1 MNDTTTTGDE
11 LVVEPPGPLPEFEG
25 RIPIAVQTALQGA
38 SERITRAIHLEESGV
53 LVVEFECVDVRH
65 PMTKDGVKR
74 NQVLK
79 IKDAY
84 ELPGRRGQRL
94 LTMLKKAWRLGNDSD
109 GPVLAGFDVAEG
121 AADGIPV
128 TTDGSGVVVTPG
140 DAAEYGLDDESNDPV
155 VVVLY
160 GGRRTLWP
168 DDYPVGMARPALGEM
183 VAEPDTDED
192 AQVVELLDHVTGE
205 SLGVWSEADEE
216 ARLLA
221 EEQRLAAIE
230 DVEAGQVLTDGQRV
244 NRQPWP
250 GFDDMAAKDVIS
262 KLTTEV
268 VEIDVAANVYLYEE
282 AHKARAG
289 VMRTARARRDVLWL
303 RAEEERLARDD
314 ASMAGAFSLTGDLPP
329 LPDDEEVGR

>member
-1 MNDTTTTGDE
+1 MNDTTTTTDGDE

-25 RIPIAVQTALQGA
+25 RIPIAVQTDIQGA
-38 SERITRAIHLEESGV
+38 SERITRAMHLDERLV
-53 LVVEFECVDVRH
+53 IVVEVRVTDVRH

-74 NQVLK
+74 KHVLK
-79 IKDAY
+79 VEDAY

-94 LTMLKKAWRLGNDSD
+94 LTMLKKAWRLGNDAE

-140 DAAEYGLDDESNDPV
+140 DAADYGLDDESNDPV

-168 DDYPVGMARPALGEM
+168 DDYPVGMARPVLGAM
-183 VAEPDTDED
+183 VAEPDSDDD

-205 SLGVWSEADEE
+205 SLGTWSDADEE

-250 GFDDMAAKDVIS
+250 GFDDMSAKDVIS

-268 VEIDVAANVYLYEE
+268 VEVEVAANVYLYEE

-289 VMRTARARRDVLWL
+289 VLRTARARRDVLWL
-303 RAEEERLARDD
+303 RAEEQRLARDD
-314 ASMAGAFSLTGDLPP
+314 AAMAAADLPP
-329 LPDDEEVGR
+329 LPDDGEVDA